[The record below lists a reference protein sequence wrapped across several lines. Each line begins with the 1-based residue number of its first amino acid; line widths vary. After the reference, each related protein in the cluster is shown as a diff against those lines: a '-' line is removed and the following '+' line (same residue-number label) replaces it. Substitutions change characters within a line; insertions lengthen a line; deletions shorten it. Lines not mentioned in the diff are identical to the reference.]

1 MELQDITQKY
11 LKYLELK
18 SSSFLKSLTVDQ
30 QIEFNKL
37 IEYLLQVDE
46 NKNESDILKKAGDI
60 IISLYKN

>member
-18 SSSFLKSLTVDQ
+18 SSSFLESLTVDQ

-37 IEYLLQVDE
+37 IEYLLQVDG